1 MPLGLGNTLALE
13 ENLLLSPK
21 LFKTF
26 TFRNPRLG
34 YREEPAPSQSKRL
47 TQWYSVCEEERHA
60 LVPGVSDPLNQSLSF
75 PVPHFLHTSYF
86 QRALCGL
93 FLFLPISF
101 HSWEKKWKQ
110 NDLKGKK
117 KYLFLEA
124 TYITLWCNLEEFLR
138 KYKDVYRIFAWLNRS
153 SHLWKPGVLAVCMQ
167 GKWSDMEKK
176 KQIWTHRYF
185 LPFSPRTLF
194 VSWMHMS
201 RILIITQWV
210 LLRGIASPSS
220 KLPCVVCETFSSV
233 TCRSLQEVSEDWNQ
247 SHIKPLEAA
256 LRISLLPSKYF
267 SFFSSFGLIFIL
279 SV

>member
-1 MPLGLGNTLALE
+1 MRKKGT
-13 ENLLLSPK
+13 
-21 LFKTF
+21 
-26 TFRNPRLG
+26 RWC
-34 YREEPAPSQSKRL
+34 Q
-47 TQWYSVCEEERHA
+47 VCLIPWTNHSA
-60 LVPGVSDPLNQSLSF
+60 SLSLTFSIHHTFKELCVAFSFFSPF
-75 PVPHFLHTSYF
+75 PFILGRRNENKMT
-86 QRALCGL
+86 
-93 FLFLPISF
+93 
-101 HSWEKKWKQ
+101 
-110 NDLKGKK
+110 LKEKK